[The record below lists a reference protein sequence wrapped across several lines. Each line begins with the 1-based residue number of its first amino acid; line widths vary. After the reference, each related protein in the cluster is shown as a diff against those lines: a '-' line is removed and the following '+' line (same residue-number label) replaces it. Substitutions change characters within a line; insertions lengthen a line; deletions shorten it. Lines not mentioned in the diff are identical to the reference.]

1 MAIVSFATNRRGEPG
16 SRAVRAVEL
25 SVDGISAKQLRRSG
39 SIAARAARHAL
50 FRAREA
56 RAREAL

>member
-1 MAIVSFATNRRGEPG
+1 MRERDLCGMTEDS
-16 SRAVRAVEL
+16 VRAVEL

-56 RAREAL
+56 L